1 MKNTIISEKEEMKVL
16 EILVHV
22 EELSQIHENNVPKL
36 EDVDVSDV
44 EKIHSLIYVYA
55 LGEFYKSASLLRYLV
70 NVYEEEFVKDI
81 TDDGKRTI
89 EEVLHITMMNAVA
102 DMLSGH

>member
-16 EILVHV
+16 EILVHM
-22 EELSQIHENNVPKL
+22 EELNQIHMNSVPDL
-36 EDVDVSDV
+36 EGADVSDV
-44 EKIHSLIYVYA
+44 EKIHSLIYLDA
-55 LGEFYKSASLLRYLV
+55 LGEFYKSASLLRSLV
-70 NVYEEEFVKDI
+70 NVSEEEFVKGI